1 MKRVEVPEDTDEKTK
16 IKFKMSEKRKY
27 VEN

>member
-1 MKRVEVPEDTDEKTK
+1 MKRVEVPEDTGERMK
-16 IKFKMSEKRKY
+16 IKMKMSEKRKY